1 MTYSEFALIVA
12 VPVIEDGLLEPEWKP
27 VLGVAVAA
35 SLGLAALLNRNSHRL
50 YTWVEPWL
58 IRFERRVPHPDQIP
72 ADFGNAEWLVVG
84 IGRSGRSA
92 YETLDKKR
100 YKVMGLD
107 SDPIRVGLLRNEG
120 LRVVYGDVG
129 DHSLWEQANL
139 NRLLGIVLAVP
150 DFRAR
155 QTALVNIRASGFVG
169 TIGTTS
175 FNVNDDA
182 ALYQSGADAVFH
194 PLTEAGERL
203 AERVLEIQSS
213 APNLTGRSVDAEEE
227 GPDAGFADGFDEL
240 RSGGV
245 GEHRKQDK

>member
-12 VPVIEDGLLEPEWKP
+12 IPVIKDGLLEPDWKP
-27 VLGVAVAA
+27 VMGVAVAA
-35 SLGLAALLNRNSHRL
+35 SLGLAALLNRYSHLL
-50 YTWVEPWL
+50 YTRLEPWL
-58 IRFERRVPHPDQIP
+58 IRFERRVPHPDQLP

-84 IGRSGRSA
+84 IGRSGRAA

-107 SDPIRVGLLRNEG
+107 SDPVRVGLLRNEG

-155 QTALVNIRASGFVG
+155 QTALVNIRASGFAG

-182 ALYQSGADAVFH
+182 TLYQSGADVVFH

-203 AERVLEIQSS
+203 AECVLEIQSS
-213 APNLTGRSVDAEEE
+213 AANLTGRSVDAEEE